1 MAQADQSSPTRR
13 AGGCCRQRGWRIPS
27 PLAIVWLLRADML
40 KARIEAAADVDNNH
54 IRVAHQEILGKAVEF
69 ATFQDHGNPA
79 EIIGQGQRL

>member
-1 MAQADQSSPTRR
+1 
-13 AGGCCRQRGWRIPS
+13 
-27 PLAIVWLLRADML
+27 ML
-40 KARIEAAADVDNNH
+40 KARIEATADVDNNH